1 MFFVFFIFGLARPNP
16 AIPPKNLEILKS
28 LKSLK
33 SQKITRI
40 AQNIARLLIKS
51 IVCAI
56 MKIDLF
62 GGSFGVGKCTLK
74 IADCYICK
82 IYARKKG
89 GISMKKKRNPITM
102 ERHRTK
108 ELIVDAYLYLLNRK
122 CCVWLHIAS
131 GMSHGD
137 VKDELF
143 EDFMKAYTRI
153 SFSTVEIP
161 ELPCVR
167 SERTTCII
175 PKDAAVVDGELC
187 GAIAF
192 KQPTRISSSESQVW
206 RFAGGIWLIN
216 RETCFC
222 EYDAGKREGGM
233 MIFFD
238 GRDIFRL
245 LVKYPQLRRKIKIAK
260 SDQYDLLVKNW

>member
-1 MFFVFFIFGLARPNP
+1 
-16 AIPPKNLEILKS
+16 
-28 LKSLK
+28 
-33 SQKITRI
+33 
-40 AQNIARLLIKS
+40 
-51 IVCAI
+51 
-56 MKIDLF
+56 
-62 GGSFGVGKCTLK
+62 
-74 IADCYICK
+74 
-82 IYARKKG
+82 
-89 GISMKKKRNPITM
+89 MKKKRNPITM

-143 EDFMKAYTRI
+143 EDFMKAYARI

-260 SDQYDLLVKNW
+260 SDQYGLLVKNW